1 MSEVETVIPEQ
12 VIEEIPAAPVV
23 AALPELRYTYQPKD
37 DAGRPMGGAQVLKY
51 TTQEDLI
58 EKMQEQNTLL
68 MRKLRSETR
77 KNRLGISD
85 EEVIPAESQRFQSP
99 VEFNAR
105 ELTPDQRVKLSR
117 DLLDPER
124 FSEATDTFFE
134 STLGVTPEALRNT
147 LKGQQEAIL
156 VLQAKQETDAFLQS
170 NPGYFKCQE
179 NYEAITNWMVK
190 NNLAPVRDNFQAA
203 HDELHRA
210 GILVEGPEPTPI
222 ALVQPPAPHVPE
234 PVIAPEVAVEEAPR
248 PVSRIASGLT
258 RAQAADAGIPVKA
271 GDDIVY
277 EVVARGVPNKVL
289 RGMAAVN
296 AMPSEEYKHRL
307 LTDPNFSKKID
318 KLEQQQVSLRAS
330 RRQEQYER

>member
-1 MSEVETVIPEQ
+1 MSEVETVIPET
-12 VIEEIPAAPVV
+12 VIEEIPAAPV
-23 AALPELRYTYQPKD
+23 ATALPELRYTYQPKD

-51 TTQEDLI
+51 TTQEELI

-99 VEFNAR
+99 VEFNAK

-134 STLGVTPEALRNT
+134 STLGVTPEALRST
-147 LKGQQEAIL
+147 LRAQQEAIL

-210 GILVEGPEPTPI
+210 GILIEGEPTPI
-222 ALVQPPAPHVPE
+222 ALVPQPTPPIPE
-234 PVIAPEVAVEEAPR
+234 PEVVAVVEEAPK

-258 RAQAADAGIPVKA
+258 RGQAADAGIPVKA

-296 AMPSEEYKHRL
+296 AMPSDEYKRRL
-307 LTDPNFSKKID
+307 ITDPNFSKKID
-318 KLEQQQVSLRAS
+318 KLEQQQATLRTA
-330 RRQEQYER
+330 RRQELYSNQ